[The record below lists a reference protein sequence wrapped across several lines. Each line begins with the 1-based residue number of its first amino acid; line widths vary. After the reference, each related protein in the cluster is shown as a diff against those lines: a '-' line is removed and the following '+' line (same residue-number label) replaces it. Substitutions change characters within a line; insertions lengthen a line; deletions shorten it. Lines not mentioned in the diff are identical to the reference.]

1 MRHLSVPSA
10 QTSYWIQRCK
20 SYGWYATGHRVQRVG
35 DETAIPLSDDAPD
48 ETDSVWENLPIIER
62 DASEKKARYYWEH
75 IPSETRHLYNDEF
88 PQAFE
93 TQGDVLLVKIPEEM
107 ALIEEQIAQAMLRQ
121 FPSIRVVC
129 HDEGVEGEFRVR
141 NLRVLKARNDNT
153 STQTQ
158 YREHGH
164 TFLIDPAIA
173 YFSTRLGTQ
182 RMRTFEAVSSFQEK
196 KERPLVIVDPY
207 AGVGP
212 SMALL
217 YTDANLV
224 SNVYVNDMNPEAIP
238 ILQQNMERFH
248 SRRKHEGT
256 YMIECMDARK
266 IADER
271 PEMMGCA
278 DVLLVNLPHDSIAH
292 LQHLFPL
299 LSEETSLVCGW
310 SIQERSTDILSQLQS
325 TLLESGRTML
335 QHTIEEVKGFSTTK
349 AMFRYEFVLSN
360 KNKR

>member
-1 MRHLSVPSA
+1 MRHLRVPSA
-10 QTSYWIQRCK
+10 QTSYWIERCK
-20 SYGWYATGHRVQRVG
+20 SNGWYETGHRVQRVG
-35 DETAIPLSDDAPD
+35 DETAIPLKDAAPD
-48 ETDSVWENLPIIER
+48 ETDSVWEGCFIVEL

-75 IPSETRHLYNDEF
+75 IPIDIREAFGDEF

-93 TQGDVLLVKIPEEM
+93 TQGDILLVKIPEEM
-107 ALIEEQIAQAMLRQ
+107 SEIEDEIAQAMLQQ

-129 HDEGVEGEFRVR
+129 HDDGVEGEFRVR
-141 NLRVLKARNDNT
+141 NLRVLKARNDNS

-164 TFLIDPAIA
+164 TFLIDPAVA

-182 RMRTFEAVSSFQEK
+182 RMRTFETVSAFREE
-196 KERPLVIVDPY
+196 KERPLVIIDPY

-217 YTDANLV
+217 YTEANLV
-224 SNVYVNDMNPEAIP
+224 STAYVNDMNPEAIS
-238 ILQQNMERFH
+238 LLEQNMEHFH

-256 YMIECMDARK
+256 YIIECMDARK
-266 IADER
+266 LADER
-271 PEMMGCA
+271 PEMIGCA

-292 LQHLFPL
+292 LPNLFPL
-299 LSEETSLVCGW
+299 LSDETSLICGW
-310 SIQERSTDILSQLQS
+310 SIQERNTDILSQLQS
-325 TLLESGRTML
+325 SVNAGDRTML
-335 QHTIEEVKGFSTTK
+335 QHEIEEVKGFSTTK
-349 AMFRYEFVLSN
+349 AMFRYEIVLSK

>member
-1 MRHLSVPSA
+1 MSLETHASFECAERSNVVLDSTLQIKRLVCNRPSSP
-10 QTSYWIQRCK
+10 T
-20 SYGWYATGHRVQRVG
+20 VG
-35 DETAIPLSDDAPD
+35 DETAIPLNDNAPD
-48 ETDSVWENLPIIER
+48 ETDSVWEDLPIIER

-107 ALIEEQIAQAMLRQ
+107 ALIEEQIAQAMLQQ

-141 NLRVLKARNDNT
+141 NLRVIKARNDEI

-164 TFLIDPAIA
+164 TFLIDPAVA

-238 ILQQNMERFH
+238 ILKQNMEQFH

-271 PEMMGCA
+271 PEMIGCA
-278 DVLLVNLPHDSIAH
+278 DVLLVNLPHDKYCASTVSIPPS
-292 LQHLFPL
+292 FRRYIVGMR
-299 LSEETSLVCGW
+299 LVNTRT
-310 SIQERSTDILSQLQS
+310 IDRY
-325 TLLESGRTML
+325 LESITIRTS
-335 QHTIEEVKGFSTTK
+335 G
-349 AMFRYEFVLSN
+349 
-360 KNKR
+360 KR

>member
-20 SYGWYATGHRVQRVG
+20 SNGWYATGHRVQRVG
-35 DETAIPLSDDAPD
+35 DETAIPLNDDAPN
-48 ETDSVWENLPIIER
+48 ETDSVWEGCSIVEL
-62 DASEKKARYYWEH
+62 DASEKKARFYWEN
-75 IPSETRHLYNDEF
+75 IPIDTREVFGDEF

-93 TQGDVLLVKIPEEM
+93 TQGDILLVKIPEEM
-107 ALIEEQIAQAMLRQ
+107 SEIEDEIAQAMLQQ
-121 FPSIRVVC
+121 FPSIRVIC

-141 NLRVLKARNDNT
+141 NLRVLKARNDDT
-153 STQTQ
+153 STQTR

-164 TFLIDPAIA
+164 EFTIDPAIA
-173 YFSTRLGTQ
+173 YFSVRLVTQ
-182 RMRTFEAVSSFQEK
+182 RMRTFETVSAFREK

-217 YTDANLV
+217 YTEENLV
-224 SNVYVNDMNPEAIP
+224 STAYVNDMNPEAIS
-238 ILQQNMERFH
+238 LLEQNMEHFH

-256 YMIECMDARK
+256 YVIECMDARK

-271 PEMMGCA
+271 PEMLGCA

-292 LQHLFPL
+292 LPHLLPL
-299 LSEETSLVCGW
+299 LSDETSLVCGW

-325 TLLESGRTML
+325 TLMESGRTML

-349 AMFRYEFVLSN
+349 AMFRYEFVLSK

>member
-20 SYGWYATGHRVQRVG
+20 SNGWYATGHRVQRVG
-35 DETAIPLSDDAPD
+35 DETAIPLNDDAPN
-48 ETDSVWENLPIIER
+48 ETDSVWEGFSIVEL
-62 DASEKKARYYWEH
+62 DASQKKARYYWEH
-75 IPSETRHLYNDEF
+75 IPTDTRELFGDEF

-93 TQGDVLLVKIPEEM
+93 TQGDILLVKIPEEM
-107 ALIEEQIAQAMLRQ
+107 ASIEEQIAQAMLQQ

-141 NLRVLKARNDNT
+141 NLRVLKARNDNS

-164 TFLIDPAIA
+164 TFLIDPAVA

-182 RMRTFEAVSSFQEK
+182 RMRTLEAVSSFQEK

-217 YTDANLV
+217 YTDANIV
-224 SNVYVNDMNPEAIP
+224 SNVYANDMNPEAIP
-238 ILQQNMERFH
+238 LLEQNMEQFH

-256 YMIECMDARK
+256 YVIECMDARR

-271 PEMMGCA
+271 PEMLGCA

-292 LQHLFPL
+292 LPNLLPL

-325 TLLESGRTML
+325 TLLESGRVML
-335 QHTIEEVKGFSTTK
+335 QHTVEEVKGFSTKK
-349 AMFRYEFVLSN
+349 AMFRYEFVLSK